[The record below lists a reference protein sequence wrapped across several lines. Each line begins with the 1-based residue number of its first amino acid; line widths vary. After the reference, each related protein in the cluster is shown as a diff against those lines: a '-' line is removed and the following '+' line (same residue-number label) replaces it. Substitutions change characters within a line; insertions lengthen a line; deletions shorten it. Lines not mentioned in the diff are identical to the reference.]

1 LVENENVQMLAE
13 KISLLIENEDL
24 CIKMGQ
30 NARENVKRYSQD
42 IVMQKWI
49 DLFQS
54 LKPME

>member
-1 LVENENVQMLAE
+1 MLAE